1 MRDVVGKYG
10 RTMAL
15 DPATELQFVTVCTG
29 HTVGGNAT
37 ITITSCN
44 YDPVPLLE
52 LDSKA
57 VAQAHHEH
65 TYYQKFNRRQVPRKM
80 KT

>member
-1 MRDVVGKYG
+1 MQDVVGKYG

-15 DPATELQFVTVCTG
+15 DPTDSGTSVVIVTHG
-29 HTVGGNAT
+29 HAIGGS

-44 YDPVPLLE
+44 YDPVPLLQ

-57 VAQAHHEH
+57 VAQAHHES
-65 TYYQKFNRRQVPRKM
+65 TYYQKYNRRQVPRKM